1 MIWKGVVVNETEKE
15 NVTEGIVDVVDQ
27 AVDLE
32 NDVVTVEGIGQDQGI
47 GIGPL
52 SRIKGRDQRKEDGDR
67 GLILERKG
75 EVVTFSYL
83 YYRSSFPN
91 KSPIVH
97 SVFTKLWC
105 MAINLAIFIYQRRRS
120 RSRESKEHDRMD
132 RDYTNGSSKSKNDR
146 DVSPT

>member
-52 SRIKGRDQRKEDGDR
+52 NRIKGRDQRKEDGDR

-83 YYRSSFPN
+83 YYRSSLLYTPFLPN
-91 KSPIVH
+91 CGVW
-97 SVFTKLWC
+97 L
-105 MAINLAIFIYQRRRS
+105 
-120 RSRESKEHDRMD
+120 
-132 RDYTNGSSKSKNDR
+132 
-146 DVSPT
+146 